1 MKAKVFIAAIIL
13 IIGTALTLQAQDT
26 SAQQSRKA
34 KLEREIALLDK
45 QLSENA
51 SKSRSALSELNLI
64 NSKISARKELISE
77 SEKQIASMTVKI
89 RAKEK
94 QTRELQANLDTLSQY
109 YTRLVRSAYK
119 NRDAK
124 IWYMYILASENL
136 GQAFRRYSYFKN
148 LSAQMKVQADKIT
161 ALKKEVEAQKVELQK
176 LRSEE
181 LTERNKLSKELTGLQ
196 KEQNQA
202 DKVVA
207 DLKRNRKK
215 YEREINAKKKQVAAL
230 NREIERMIAEAMG
243 GGSKTSSKKNKPKE
257 IDYVLAAE
265 FSKNKGKLPWPAYGP
280 IVDKYGQRYHP
291 VYKSLKLPSNDGVN
305 IALDPDT
312 QVKAVFDGEV
322 RQIVVM
328 PGYNQCILIQH
339 GNYFSFYCKLGKCTV
354 KAGDKV
360 KTGDVIGVVDTMEGQ
375 TLLHFQIWQNQLTQN
390 PEHWLRP
397 Y

>member
-26 SAQQSRKA
+26 SAHQSRKA

-77 SEKQIASMTVKI
+77 SEKQIASITAKI

-181 LTERNKLSKELTGLQ
+181 LTEKNKLSKELTGLQ

-243 GGSKTSSKKNKPKE
+243 GGSKTSSKKKKPKE

>member
-34 KLEREIALLDK
+34 NLEREIALLDK

-181 LTERNKLSKELTGLQ
+181 LTEKNKLSKELTGLQ

-265 FSKNKGKLPWPAYGP
+265 FSKNKGKLPWPVSGP
-280 IVDKYGQRYHP
+280 VVGRFGKQYHP
-291 VYKSLKLPSNDGVN
+291 VFRNLELPPNNGVD
-305 IALDPDT
+305 IAAAKDA
-312 QVKAVFDGEV
+312 QAKAVFKGV
-322 RQIVVM
+322 VKQVFVM
-328 PGYNQCILIQH
+328 PGYNQCVLIQH
-339 GNYFSFYCKLGKCTV
+339 GNYFTLYCKLKSLNV
-354 KAGDKV
+354 SEGDKV
-360 KTGDVIGVVDTMEGQ
+360 KTSDIIGSVDAINGQ
-375 TLLHFQIWQNQLTQN
+375 VQLHFEVWKGSKPQN
-390 PEHWLRP
+390 PEGWLK
-397 Y
+397 